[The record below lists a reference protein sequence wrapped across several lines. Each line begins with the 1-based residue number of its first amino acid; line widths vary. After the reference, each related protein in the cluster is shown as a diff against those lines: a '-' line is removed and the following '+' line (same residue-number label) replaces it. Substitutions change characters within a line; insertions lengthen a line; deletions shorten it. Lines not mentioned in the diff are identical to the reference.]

1 MVPAAES
8 LGDPLARIDAV
19 RQPSALMMIVD
30 DTKAHAVTFPK
41 RLQQLCPPPRILIRP
56 P

>member
-19 RQPSALMMIVD
+19 RQPSVLLMIVD
-30 DTKAHAVTFPK
+30 DAKTHTVTLPK
-41 RLQQLCPPPRILIRP
+41 
-56 P
+56 